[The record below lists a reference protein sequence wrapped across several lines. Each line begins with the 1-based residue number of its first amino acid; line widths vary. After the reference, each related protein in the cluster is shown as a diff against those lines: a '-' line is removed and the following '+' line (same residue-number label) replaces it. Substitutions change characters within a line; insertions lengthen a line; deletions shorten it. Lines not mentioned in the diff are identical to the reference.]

1 MPSAAGTSLESDGS
15 FWPPNS
21 PETFFKRGFYLSIL
35 TTYIHHEYNNAYIS
49 VDRGVFRKRYMMT
62 LCVWTRMMYPH
73 CGPHTQT
80 FYTHSSTHT
89 QKETLVL
96 KQRLSWWTV
105 KSLSEMSR
113 GNHPRF
119 AECGWTKL
127 FKLLSAVGRLDS
139 SFLICSHSSSLSCS
153 LARSLSQ
160 LKSLNFILK
169 WRFAVVGIKHR
180 NLFLIY
186 LFV

>member
-1 MPSAAGTSLESDGS
+1 MCIIMLILVLTGVYSE
-15 FWPPNS
+15 NS
-21 PETFFKRGFYLSIL
+21 TWW
-35 TTYIHHEYNNAYIS
+35 
-49 VDRGVFRKRYMMT
+49 
-62 LCVWTRMMYPH
+62 LCVCVDQNDVPTLWST
-73 CGPHTQT
+73 HTQT

-96 KQRLSWWTV
+96 KQRLFWWTV
-105 KSLSEMSR
+105 KSLSEMRR

-153 LARSLSQ
+153 LALSLSQ
-160 LKSLNFILK
+160 LKSLNFILN

>member
-1 MPSAAGTSLESDGS
+1 MCIIMLILVLTGVYSE
-15 FWPPNS
+15 NS
-21 PETFFKRGFYLSIL
+21 TWW
-35 TTYIHHEYNNAYIS
+35 
-49 VDRGVFRKRYMMT
+49 
-62 LCVWTRMMYPH
+62 LCV
-73 CGPHTQT
+73 CGPEWCTHTVVHTDVLHTQFNT
-80 FYTHSSTHT
+80 
-89 QKETLVL
+89 KETLVL

-139 SFLICSHSSSLSCS
+139 SFLICSHSSSLL
-153 LARSLSQ
+153 LARSLSLSLTQ
-160 LKSLNFILK
+160 LKSLNFIILK

>member
-1 MPSAAGTSLESDGS
+1 MCIIMLILVLTGVYSE
-15 FWPPNS
+15 NS
-21 PETFFKRGFYLSIL
+21 TWW
-35 TTYIHHEYNNAYIS
+35 
-49 VDRGVFRKRYMMT
+49 
-62 LCVWTRMMYPH
+62 LCV
-73 CGPHTQT
+73 CGPEWCTHTVVHTDVLHTQ
-80 FYTHSSTHT
+80 FNT

-139 SFLICSHSSSLSCS
+139 SFLICSHSSSLL
-153 LARSLSQ
+153 LALSLS
-160 LKSLNFILK
+160 LSHSWRAWISSSLSEGLLWLESNTEICFS
-169 WRFAVVGIKHR
+169 F
-180 NLFLIY
+180 IY
-186 LFV
+186 LCKWSSVAVLTASVLVYLCATITFVT

>member
-1 MPSAAGTSLESDGS
+1 M
-15 FWPPNS
+15 W
-21 PETFFKRGFYLSIL
+21 GFCLSIL
-35 TTYIHHEYNNAYIS
+35 TTYIHYVYNNAYIS
-49 VDRGVFRKRYMMT
+49 VDRGVFRKQYMMT

-73 CGPHTQT
+73 CGPHRRS
-80 FYTHSSTHT
+80 THTVQHT

-139 SFLICSHSSSLSCS
+139 SFLICSHSSSLL
-153 LARSLSQ
+153 LARSLSLSHTQ
-160 LKSLNFILK
+160 LKSLNFIILK

>member
-1 MPSAAGTSLESDGS
+1 MCIIMLILVLTGVYSE
-15 FWPPNS
+15 NS
-21 PETFFKRGFYLSIL
+21 TWW
-35 TTYIHHEYNNAYIS
+35 
-49 VDRGVFRKRYMMT
+49 
-62 LCVWTRMMYPH
+62 LCV
-73 CGPHTQT
+73 CGPEWCTHTVVHTDVLHTQ
-80 FYTHSSTHT
+80 FNTH
-89 QKETLVL
+89 KKKLVL

-139 SFLICSHSSSLSCS
+139 SFLICSHSSSLL
-153 LARSLSQ
+153 LARSLSLSLTQ
-160 LKSLNFILK
+160 LKSLNFIILK

>member
-1 MPSAAGTSLESDGS
+1 M
-15 FWPPNS
+15 W
-21 PETFFKRGFYLSIL
+21 GFCLSIL
-35 TTYIHHEYNNAYIS
+35 TTYIHYVYNNAYIS
-49 VDRGVFRKRYMMT
+49 VDRGVFRKQYMMT

-73 CGPHTQT
+73 CGPHRRS
-80 FYTHSSTHT
+80 THTVQHT

-139 SFLICSHSSSLSCS
+139 SFLICSHSSSLL
-153 LARSLSQ
+153 LARSLS
-160 LKSLNFILK
+160 LSHSWRAWISSSLSEGLLWLESNTEICFS
-169 WRFAVVGIKHR
+169 F
-180 NLFLIY
+180 IY
-186 LFV
+186 LCKWSSVAVLTASVLVYLCATITFVT